1 MMKNLVLFILLS
13 LLIFVGCER
22 KRNEHN
28 SEHNYERMIW
38 VNPDENVE
46 YDYKRTIWAN
56 PDENSEHGY
65 ERFIWINP
73 DVECCGVKDPL
84 NNLEWLKKIYD
95 IKYKRY
101 EQIDSSSYEYTS
113 SYEYIFLF
121 RNATTNADYIVRNSS
136 MWHYNW
142 VGIYECN
149 GTIIDK
155 GVFSGEIFAN
165 KITDDNKQQAEDY
178 AEGCILCGE
187 FFETHV
193 LIDTIFYC
201 IVK

>member
-1 MMKNLVLFILLS
+1 MKKLILFISLS
-13 LLIFVGCER
+13 VLILVGCEE
-22 KRNEHN
+22 KH
-28 SEHNYERMIW
+28 SEHKHDYKRTIW
-38 VNPDENVE
+38 VNPDVNIEHE
-46 YDYKRTIWAN
+46 PERTIWAN
-56 PDENSEHGY
+56 PDENIEHKY
-65 ERFIWINP
+65 KRTIWINS

-101 EQIDSSSYEYTS
+101 EQIDSPSYEYTS

-121 RNATTNADYIVRNSS
+121 KNASTNTDYIVRNSS
-136 MWHYNW
+136 MLHYNW

-149 GTIIDK
+149 GTIVDK
-155 GVFSGEIFAN
+155 GVFSGEIFTN
-165 KITDDNKQQAEDY
+165 KITNDKKRQAEDY
-178 AEGCILCGE
+178 AEDCLLCGE

>member
-1 MMKNLVLFILLS
+1 MKK
-13 LLIFVGCER
+13 LIFFISLSVLILVGCE
-22 KRNEHN
+22 KKH
-28 SEHNYERMIW
+28 SEHKHDYERAIW
-38 VNPDENVE
+38 VNPDVNIEH
-46 YDYKRTIWAN
+46 KHKHTIWAN
-56 PDENSEHGY
+56 PDDNIEHKY
-65 ERFIWINP
+65 KRTIWINP
-73 DVECCGVKDPL
+73 DVECCGEKDPL
-84 NNLEWLKKIYD
+84 NNLDWLKKIYD

-121 RNATTNADYIVRNSS
+121 RNASTNTDYIVRNSS

-149 GTIIDK
+149 GTIVDK
-155 GVFSGEIFAN
+155 GIFSREMFTN
-165 KITDDNKQQAEDY
+165 KITNDKKRQAEDY
-178 AEGCILCGE
+178 AEDCLLCGE